1 MSNHQ
6 PPQPRRGEIWFVR
19 MPSDPSDKGARP
31 VVVSLDARNQH
42 PRASTVL
49 VVPLSTTLR
58 VLDTHVR
65 LEPGETG
72 LAVAS
77 EAQAENITTVRKESL
92 VPSRSRLRPISAARL
107 RQTARCVMLAMGVL
121 PGEPQVEPQR
131 H

>member
-1 MSNHQ
+1 
-6 PPQPRRGEIWFVR
+6 

-31 VVVSLDARNQH
+31 VVVVSLEARNQH

-92 VPSRSRLRPISAARL
+92 VASRSRLRPISAVKL
-107 RQTARCVMLAMGVL
+107 RQIARCVVLAMGVL
-121 PGEPQVEPQR
+121 PGELQVEPQR